1 MDPRDPICER
11 LGELAAD
18 AARDAHGPPD
28 AREWAA
34 IDARMDRRPW
44 RRRLL
49 PLVALSAAAVAL
61 AGVVVARRPLDYRV
75 QGCAEVTNG
84 ASCRVSQGV
93 VSFSDGTN
101 VTLDAQTRIHIE
113 PLAFGRGARIA
124 LDDGKASLAVVHRTQ
139 ARWTVTAGPY
149 RVEVTGTLFRVEW
162 AKAKQAV
169 SVSVTEGEVHVSG
182 GSLKRTAVL
191 HAGQSLRAGPTAEA
205 ANDLRTPPR
214 ETSAQGA
221 SAEKKDD
228 TTSVAALP
236 ARATTQRSAR
246 THRAAAARPQPAPL
260 RLAESR
266 TPAEPPRPPAPS
278 APDHRFGQNM
288 KDCWDED
295 GTGLGVGT
303 ASAPTQP
310 ALPIVPRPGSVV
322 FSPDGSL
329 TGAMTGPTWLARGDG
344 TKLSAPVSGDRLV
357 RLRPQANGLCTS
369 GTVAGLRCV
378 NEDTP
383 RARCN
388 WDTNWG
394 VAIGFCTRNDEEAW
408 GDGAPKRITVEF
420 HGRQASYRLNAHR
433 KGGPHEGDY
442 CIENYR
448 SGQPVTA
455 SMFKTR
461 CWEDAGDTLPSFAN
475 VDSFSLRFL
484 SGMEYVA
491 FHYCVSAIR
500 VDP

>member
-28 AREWAA
+28 ARQWAV

-49 PLVALSAAAVAL
+49 PLVALSAAAVTL
-61 AGVVVARRPLDYRV
+61 AAVMVARRPLDYRV
-75 QGCAEVTNG
+75 QGCAEVTDG
-84 ASCRVSQGV
+84 ASCAGSQGV
-93 VSFSDGTN
+93 VSFSDGTH

-113 PLAFGRGARIA
+113 PLAFGRGAKIA
-124 LDDGKASLAVVHRTQ
+124 LDDGNASLAVVHRAQ
-139 ARWTVTAGPY
+139 VRWTVTAGPY
-149 RVEVTGTLFRVEW
+149 RVQVTGTRFRVEW
-162 AKAKQAV
+162 AKAKHAM

-191 HAGQSLRAGPTAEA
+191 HAGQSLHAGPETEA
-205 ANDLRTPPR
+205 ADDTRTPPR
-214 ETSAQGA
+214 EGDA
-221 SAEKKDD
+221 SARKDD
-228 TTSVAALP
+228 TPSAAAP
-236 ARATTQRSAR
+236 PPRAATRRSDR
-246 THRAAAARPQPAPL
+246 PHRASAARPQPAPL
-260 RLAESR
+260 RLAESGS
-266 TPAEPPRPPAPS
+266 PAEPPPPPVAAPGR
-278 APDHRFGQNM
+278 RFGQSM
-288 KDCWDED
+288 KDGWDED
-295 GTGLGVGT
+295 ETGLGLGT
-303 ASAPTQP
+303 AGTPAQP
-310 ALPIVPRPGSVV
+310 ALPVVPRPRSVV
-322 FSPDGSL
+322 FSSEGSL
-329 TGAMTGPTWLARGDG
+329 SGAMTGATWLARGDG
-344 TKLSAPVSGDRLV
+344 TKLSAPVSGDRLL
-357 RLRPQANGLCTS
+357 RLRPQANGLCAS

-383 RARCN
+383 QIRCN

-394 VAIGFCTRNDEEAW
+394 VDIGFCTRRDEEAW
-408 GDGAPKRITVEF
+408 GDGAAKRIAVEF
-420 HGRQASYRLNAHR
+420 HGRQASYRLIAHR

-455 SMFKTR
+455 SMFKKR